1 MEEIFESPV
10 SFEEVEILKTYPVFI
25 NVADVDEP
33 EHYFRLDLVDS
44 DVVGPGR
51 FVSPVEILFTP
62 RPHFVISPL
71 QVSGHIERP
80 DNRVVWGNSFMLAL
94 YDPTRDTAWTIGS
107 VTGRALFSYDDM
119 FLVKSKST
127 AVLDKVRRDFT
138 YYVPI
143 LFIAKDAAGWH
154 AKFFPQDASGEVPKW
169 TQ

>member
-107 VTGRALFSYDDM
+107 VAGRHRYGPVPVRAVAAHVRPDDP
-119 FLVKSKST
+119 
-127 AVLDKVRRDFT
+127 AVAPGGIRAVSFEHFPGVRRLRLSF
-138 YYVPI
+138 
-143 LFIAKDAAGWH
+143 L
-154 AKFFPQDASGEVPKW
+154 
-169 TQ
+169 